1 MNKSPRK
8 CENRGSEVS
17 EWVKKNSLQYHF
29 TPLFSKPC
37 YKNKLVTLRCAL
49 HLSTSTMAKW
59 NLKLFIAPYCLGLG
73 LSDYIRV
80 VWSPIKNGSGWKHHI
95 ESYMGNVLDHI
106 PSKYLLGYV
115 EKLLNCG
122 SIGMKFLL
130 VLGSYQK
137 LE

>member
-1 MNKSPRK
+1 VRIGALK
-8 CENRGSEVS
+8 
-17 EWVKKNSLQYHF
+17 WVKKNSLQYHF

-37 YKNKLVTLRCAL
+37 YKSKLVILRCAL

-59 NLKLFIAPYCLGLG
+59 NLKLFVAPYCLGLG

-80 VWSPIKNGSGWKHHI
+80 VWSPIENGGGWKYHI

-106 PSKYLLGYV
+106 PLKFFAWIGNHV

-122 SIGMKFLL
+122 SIGVKFWL